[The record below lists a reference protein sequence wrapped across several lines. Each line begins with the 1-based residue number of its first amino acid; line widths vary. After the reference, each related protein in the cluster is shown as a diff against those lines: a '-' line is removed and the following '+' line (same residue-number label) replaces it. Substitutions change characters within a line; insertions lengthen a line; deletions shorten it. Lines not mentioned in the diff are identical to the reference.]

1 MSALGDYFNS
11 TDYPSSFLQQY
22 INPTKKDNLG
32 GIDWSKYPAFK
43 GMDLSSGLRNV
54 DLTKSFNTFAPEQA
68 YSYTSP
74 MDQGYSIDG
83 TLADTKA
90 VPETQNWAKELLAF
104 QKESYPFER
113 ERMIDQYNLAAQLG
127 QRQLLESY
135 PILSQAGWDATR
147 RNLFASKDYLTFAEG
162 LPSNVQNIMTAKQA
176 QIASA
181 AGAEAERARAMAV
194 QQSAASQFGSLG
206 TERRGRG

>member
-22 INPTKKDNLG
+22 INPTKKENLA

-54 DLTKSFNTFAPEQA
+54 DLTKSFNTFAPEEA

-74 MDQGYSIDG
+74 MDQGYSVDG
-83 TLADTKA
+83 TLADIKA
-90 VPETQNWAKELLAF
+90 VPETDKEGSWFDQLLKY
-104 QKESYPFER
+104 QEKSYPLER
-113 ERMIDQYNLAAQLG
+113 QKMVENYQLASDLA
-127 QRQLLESY
+127 RNQLLENY
-135 PILSQAGWDATR
+135 PILSQAAWDATNR
-147 RNLFASKDYLTFAEG
+147 AKNYRAFTEG